1 MKPFVIGIAGGTG
14 SGKTTVARRIYES
27 LHLDSAVFLDQ
38 DSYYRDLAHLPLKE
52 RRQLNFDH
60 PDALDNELLV
70 QHLRALVERRPI
82 AKPTYDFIAHT
93 RADATISVE
102 PRDIVL
108 VEGILLF
115 VEPRLRD
122 LFDLKIFV
130 DAEADVRF
138 IRRLRRDIEVRGR
151 SLESVIEQY
160 LSTVRPMHFE
170 FVEPSKR
177 WADVILPRGGNNV
190 AGIRVIAARVRE
202 RLAGEVIA

>member
-38 DSYYRDLAHLPLKE
+38 DSYYRDLAHLPLAE

-70 QHLRALVERRPI
+70 QHLRALVERNPI

-93 RADATISVE
+93 SADATISVD